1 MPANLTEA
9 VWLDERGV
17 VTLIELAECSG
28 FTEDELRDLV
38 ELGAPTATGEVVVE
52 FTHPLCTDCRTLEDE
67 LRAAGRTVVTVDV
80 SRRPELA
87 RKYGV
92 ALVPMAVAVAPGG
105 AVVERLV

>member
-1 MPANLTEA
+1 M
-9 VWLDERGV
+9 
-17 VTLIELAECSG
+17 
-28 FTEDELRDLV
+28 
-38 ELGAPTATGEVVVE
+38 
-52 FTHPLCTDCRTLEDE
+52 
-67 LRAAGRTVVTVDV
+67 TVDV